1 MEKYVDGY
9 VIPVAKNSLDEYKK
23 IAELAGSIWKEHGAL
38 EYIECVGDD
47 LDQAEFVSFKQA
59 AGAADDETVIF
70 SWIVFESKA
79 HRDQVNQAV
88 LADSRLEEMMKSS
101 SQPFDCKRM
110 AYGGFK
116 VLVNA

>member
-1 MEKYVDGY
+1 MEKYVDDY
-9 VIPVAKNSLDEYKK
+9 VIPIAENSLDEYKK
-23 IAELAGSIWKEHGAL
+23 IADLAGSIWKEHGAL

-47 LDQAEFVSFKQA
+47 LDQTEFVFFKQTA
-59 AGAADDETVIF
+59 RAADDETVIF
-70 SWIVFESKA
+70 SWIIFESKVL
-79 HRDQVNQAV
+79 RDQVNQAV